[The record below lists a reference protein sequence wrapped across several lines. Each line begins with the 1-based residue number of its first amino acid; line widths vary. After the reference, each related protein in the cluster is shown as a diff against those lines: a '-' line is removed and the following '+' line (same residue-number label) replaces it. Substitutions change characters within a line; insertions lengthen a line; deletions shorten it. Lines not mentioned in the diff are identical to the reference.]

1 MRFAFA
7 PKPHVEDLEEREISI
22 TEAGMASTVTNI
34 GIGAGTLV
42 FLTALFLIQRFVVAR
57 RRRNHISEEGD
68 EL

>member
-7 PKPHVEDLEEREISI
+7 PKPHVEDLEGREIAI
-22 TEAGMASTVTNI
+22 TEAGMATTVTNI
-34 GIGAGTLV
+34 GIAAGTLV